1 MKIPLYNKGVGA
13 TGITAGGSLGP
24 RATSGAFTGVGQQLA
39 AFGKE
44 ADRIATDFFDAE
56 AQSVAD
62 DANVK
67 AGLEYKSKIAEF
79 NRTNGSLSVA
89 EYDKKFEQF
98 KNIELNIAR
107 GKYKLRKDFQ
117 QKFDNNLEII
127 AANGKQLGR
136 QETHTKGTKIK
147 AQNSQDYM
155 NSKIDDLVATKDPIL
170 RERILADINE
180 RTRLDLANG
189 YTPYVKYKTADA
201 ARKEADK
208 RGLFIDIN
216 DEDKSLDDL
225 QKMKSEI
232 LDPKNEKYAG
242 YSAGERE
249 TFNAKI
255 QDRINFLRTGV
266 TAQLEQDYI
275 NTKSYIKANP
285 DKADEHIE
293 QLELQYNK
301 LGIEGKNKFVAIKL
315 ELQVLKTV
323 EQRSNSYNFES
334 PANMQSEL
342 LDQKNKWES
351 SSVENSAK
359 ELAIYQGMQK
369 KFAGILQSR
378 KTDVV
383 DYIKRIEG
391 QDVTRDKLLAI
402 QSRMGIPPKDRK
414 LKTQQEMTK
423 FFEQYDSLAPSE
435 ASAFLKQSIEDEGSE
450 KNLLVKQMMQSGLF
464 GAHENLTMIN
474 PLSSLN
480 NTFIA
485 AKKGDKTIKE
495 FTTATD
501 RTAMNQL
508 VIEKFSDFRASHV
521 GTTVMGSVLGAGG
534 RDASI
539 NEVQMAIAKTA
550 HYIKATNKNITDSD
564 AVERAMN
571 IIDSSY
577 VMRKINGGFYRMKN
591 EIVQPDDQG
600 TVHDSLKK
608 IIDNRRALKDKIQLP
623 ENKSFETYI
632 TQAGR
637 QLRWQTNEEEDGVF
651 LVNSGAHDTF
661 VLDKSGK
668 KIEYKFADLITK
680 TQQTAADKDKK
691 ISQQTKTRLEKR
703 QRQLG
708 IRNKRLDE

>member
-13 TGITAGGSLGP
+13 TGITTGASLGP

-266 TAQLEQDYI
+266 TANLEQSYLDTESSIMKDPDKADDFIKTLEKGYDKLGI
-275 NTKSYIKANP
+275 DGKRLFAPKKFKLEVTKGIVQRTKPYELESPASMQAAILEQEKKWRSSKTEDAAEELAILQGMKKSFAENIEARKGDVVSYIKA
-285 DKADEHIE
+285 KQGAD
-293 QLELQYNK
+293 L
-301 LGIEGKNKFVAIKL
+301 
-315 ELQVLKTV
+315 
-323 EQRSNSYNFES
+323 
-334 PANMQSEL
+334 
-342 LDQKNKWES
+342 
-351 SSVENSAK
+351 SA
-359 ELAIYQGMQK
+359 
-369 KFAGILQSR
+369 S
-378 KTDVV
+378 D
-383 DYIKRIEG
+383 
-391 QDVTRDKLLAI
+391 LLAT
-402 QSRMGIPPKDRK
+402 QRRMGIAEKD
-414 LKTQQEMTK
+414 LKVKSTQEIQNIFNE
-423 FFEQYDSLAPSE
+423 YDSSE
-435 ASAFLKQSIEDEGSE
+435 ATQASAFLKNVVENDPNKKI
-450 KNLLVKQMMQSGLF
+450 LVAQMMKSGLF

-485 AKKGDKTIKE
+485 AKKGDELIKSN
-495 FTTATD
+495 TTQQERTD
-501 RTAMNQL
+501 MNQL
-508 VIEKFSDFRASHV
+508 VAEEFADFRKSHI
-521 GTTVMGSVLGAGG
+521 GAEITGSVLSRGG
-534 RDASI
+534 RSGSI
-539 NEVQMAIAKTA
+539 DKVQMAIAKTA
-550 HYIKATNKNITDSD
+550 HYIKASDPSLTTSD
-564 AVERAMN
+564 AVDAALK
-571 IIDSSY
+571 IINNSY
-577 VMRKINGGFYRMKN
+577 DIRSINGGTYRMKN
-591 EIVQPDDQG
+591 DIVAPNDQAV
-600 TVHDSLKK
+600 VHDSLKR
-608 IIDNRRALKDKIQLP
+608 IITNRDSLRNKIQVP
-623 ENKSFETYI
+623 EGKTFETYI
-632 TQAGR
+632 NQAGR

-651 LVNSGAHDTF
+651 LVNGGAADSF
-661 VLDKSGK
+661 VLDKQGNP
-668 KIEYKFADLITK
+668 IEYKFSDLAAQVIKTK
-680 TQQTAADKDKK
+680 KEKEEEIVIQTR
-691 ISQQTKTRLEKR
+691 TRLEER
-703 QRQLG
+703 QRQLKL
-708 IRNKRLDE
+708 RNTRNN

>member
-13 TGITAGGSLGP
+13 TGITTGGTLGP

-155 NSKIDDLVATKDPIL
+155 NSKIDDLVATKDPVL

-201 ARKEADK
+201 AKKEADK

-266 TAQLEQDYI
+266 TANLEQSYLDTESSIMKDPDKADDFIKNLEAGYDKLGVDGKRLFAPKKFKLEV
-275 NTKSYIKANP
+275 TKGIVQRTKPYELESPASMQAAILEQEKKWKSSKTENAAEELAILQGMKKTFAANIEARKGDVVSYIKAKQGE
-285 DKADEHIE
+285 D
-293 QLELQYNK
+293 L
-301 LGIEGKNKFVAIKL
+301 
-315 ELQVLKTV
+315 
-323 EQRSNSYNFES
+323 
-334 PANMQSEL
+334 
-342 LDQKNKWES
+342 
-351 SSVENSAK
+351 SA
-359 ELAIYQGMQK
+359 
-369 KFAGILQSR
+369 S
-378 KTDVV
+378 D
-383 DYIKRIEG
+383 
-391 QDVTRDKLLAI
+391 LLAT
-402 QSRMGIPPKDRK
+402 QRRMGIAEKD
-414 LKTQQEMTK
+414 LKVKTTEEIQKIFNE
-423 FFEQYDSLAPSE
+423 YDSSEATE
-435 ASAFLKQSIEDEGSE
+435 ASAFLKNIVENDPN
-450 KNLLVKQMMQSGLF
+450 KKILVAQMMKSGLF

-485 AKKGDKTIKE
+485 AKKGDDLIKSN
-495 FTTATD
+495 TNQAD
-501 RTAMNQL
+501 RSKINQL
-508 VIEKFSDFRASHV
+508 VASEFANFRSSHI
-521 GTTVMGSVLGAGG
+521 GKEITGSVLARGG
-534 RDASI
+534 RSGSVDKI
-539 NEVQMAIAKTA
+539 QLAIAKTA
-550 HYIKATNKNITDSD
+550 HYLKASDPSLSNSD
-564 AVERAMN
+564 AADAAME
-571 IIDSSY
+571 IINQSY
-577 VMRKINGGFYRMKN
+577 DIRTINGGTYRMKN
-591 EIVQPDDQG
+591 DIVSSSDQA
-600 TVHDSLKK
+600 TVHAALNR
-608 IIDNRRALKDKIQLP
+608 IIDNKKTFEGKIIIP
-623 ENKSFETYI
+623 KGATFETYM
-632 TQAGR
+632 TQARGGL
-637 QLRWQTNEEEDGVF
+637 QWVTNEEEDGVY
-651 LVNSGAHDTF
+651 LVNAKAGGSRILRTDGSR
-661 VLDKSGK
+661 V
-668 KIEYKFADLITK
+668 EYKFSDLVTETEK
-680 TQQTAADKDKK
+680 TEAEKDKE
-691 ISQQTKTRLEKR
+691 IVTRSRGRLEGRLK
-703 QRQLG
+703 QLKLRDQKG
-708 IRNKRLDE
+708 IE

>member
-107 GKYKLRKDFQ
+107 NKYKLRKDFQ

-155 NSKIDDLVATKDPIL
+155 NSKIDDLVATKDPVL

-225 QKMKSEI
+225 QKMKKEI

-255 QDRINFLRTGV
+255 QDRINFLKTGV
-266 TAQLEQDYI
+266 TANLEQ
-275 NTKSYIKANP
+275 SYLDTESSIMKDP
-285 DKADEHIE
+285 DKADDFIKT
-293 QLELQYNK
+293 LEEAYNK
-301 LGIEGKNKFVAIKL
+301 LGVDGKRLFAPKKFKL
-315 ELQVLKTV
+315 EVTKGIV
-323 EQRSNSYNFES
+323 QRTKPYELES
-334 PANMQSEL
+334 PASMQAAILE
-342 LDQKNKWES
+342 QEKKWKS
-351 SSVENSAK
+351 SKTEDAAE
-359 ELAIYQGMQK
+359 ELAILQGMK
-369 KFAGILQSR
+369 KTFAANIEAR
-378 KTDVV
+378 KGDVV
-383 DYIKRIEG
+383 DYIKAKQGEDISPS
-391 QDVTRDKLLAI
+391 DLLAT
-402 QSRMGIPPKDRK
+402 QRRMGIAEKD
-414 LKTQQEMTK
+414 LKVKTTEEIQKIFNE
-423 FFEQYDSLAPSE
+423 YDSSE
-435 ASAFLKQSIEDEGSE
+435 ATKASAFLKNIVENDPN
-450 KNLLVKQMMQSGLF
+450 KKILAAQMMKSGLF

-485 AKKGDKTIKE
+485 AKKGDELIKSN
-495 FTTATD
+495 TTQTE
-501 RTAMNQL
+501 RTAINQL
-508 VIEKFSDFRASHV
+508 VASEFANFRSSHI
-521 GTTVMGSVLGAGG
+521 GKEITGSVLARGG
-534 RDASI
+534 RSGSI
-539 NEVQMAIAKTA
+539 DKIQ
-550 HYIKATNKNITDSD
+550 
-564 AVERAMN
+564 
-571 IIDSSY
+571 SY
-577 VMRKINGGFYRMKN
+577 DIRTINGGTYRMKN
-591 EIVQPDDQG
+591 DIVSSSDQA
-600 TVHDSLKK
+600 TVHATLNR
-608 IIDNRRALKDKIQLP
+608 IIDNRKTFEGKIIIP
-623 ENKSFETYI
+623 KGATFETYM
-632 TQAGR
+632 TQARGGL
-637 QLRWQTNEEEDGVF
+637 QWVTNEEEDGVY
-651 LVNSGAHDTF
+651 LVNAKAGGSRILRTDGSR
-661 VLDKSGK
+661 V
-668 KIEYKFADLITK
+668 EYKFLDLVTETEKTK
-680 TQQTAADKDKK
+680 AEKDEEIVKR
-691 ISQQTKTRLEKR
+691 SRGRLEGRLK
-703 QRQLG
+703 QLKLRDQKG
-708 IRNKRLDE
+708 IE